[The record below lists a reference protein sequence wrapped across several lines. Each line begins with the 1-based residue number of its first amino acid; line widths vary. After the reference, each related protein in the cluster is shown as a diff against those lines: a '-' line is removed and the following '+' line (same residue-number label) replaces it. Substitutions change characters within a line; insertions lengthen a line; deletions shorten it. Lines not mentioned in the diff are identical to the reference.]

1 MKNMVRKAASV
12 QDYTLAILGPSLIS
26 QGCLTIDYR
35 LALVLRYIFFLH
47 I

>member
-12 QDYTLAILGPSLIS
+12 HLAILGPSLIS